1 MLISIIFF
9 IFSENISTDGF
20 HQYLIYKGV
29 GYYFNETRKFIN
41 LCL

>member
-1 MLISIIFF
+1 MLILIIFSF
-9 IFSENISTDGF
+9 FREYIYRWFPSNIS
-20 HQYLIYKGV
+20 YKGV